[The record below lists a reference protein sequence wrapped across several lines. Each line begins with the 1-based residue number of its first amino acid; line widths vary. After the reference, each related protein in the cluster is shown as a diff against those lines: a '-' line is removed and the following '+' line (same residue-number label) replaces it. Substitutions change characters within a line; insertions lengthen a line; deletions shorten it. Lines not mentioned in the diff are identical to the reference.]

1 MGAREKI
8 TTCDS
13 VRLVQPSIAFESEY
27 LSMAEEFWAK
37 ESWVA
42 GEKRFPSDRDLI
54 ENNFPAYI
62 RHLDEA
68 ARDIGLQL
76 SFVPCTTFWLIAN
89 DTQILGESR
98 LRHRLTTSLEHEGGH
113 IGYVIRPSGRRKG
126 YGTRILAL
134 TLEKA
139 RDLGLN
145 RVLLTCDTD
154 NIGSARIIEKNGG
167 KLASQGIS
175 NNSGKPISRY
185 WICKNTEV

>member
-1 MGAREKI
+1 MGVREKI
-8 TTCDS
+8 TNCDR
-13 VRLVQPSIAFESEY
+13 VRLVQPSIAFEAEY
-27 LSMAEEFWAK
+27 LSMAAEFWAK

-42 GEKRFPSDRDLI
+42 GEKRFQNDRDLI

-62 RHLDEA
+62 RRLDEA
-68 ARDIGLQL
+68 ARDIGLQPG
-76 SFVPCTTFWLIAN
+76 FVPCTTFWLIAN
-89 DTQILGESR
+89 DGQILGESR
-98 LRHRLTTSLEHEGGH
+98 LRHWLTNSLEYEGGH
-113 IGYVIRPSGRRKG
+113 IGYVIRPSDRRKG

-175 NNSGKPISRY
+175 PSYGKPISRY
-185 WICKNTEV
+185 WITL